1 MVNVQH
7 GGQHL
12 VSQSGGGFIA
22 PAVKSVCFDVE
33 SQRIFIDHL
42 VQPGYALSTLHISV
56 HCFLIIPL

>member
-12 VSQSGGGFIA
+12 VSQSGRGFIT
-22 PAVKSVCFDVE
+22 AVKSVCFDVE
-33 SQRIFIDHL
+33 SQRILIDHL

-56 HCFLIIPL
+56 RCFLIIPL